1 MLGEIRGTVRFKEP
15 LRFHTSLRTGGPAD
29 VFVIPQDL
37 DDVRHTLSFAYRQQ
51 LPAFVLG
58 GGNKVIVRDGGIRG
72 VVMKL
77 EGCLARAE
85 FHGEEAVVGAGMSLP
100 ALIRQAAA
108 LELGGIE
115 PLVGIPATVGGAL
128 TTNAGTADGWIGE
141 YLSAVYFLY
150 PDGSFGEYK
159 MPGAAPSDRILEIPH
174 NVVVVGCRLRFQ
186 RRPTADV
193 HREIKQRVK
202 QKSIAQPL
210 ALASA
215 GAVWRDPPG
224 LNAARLIA
232 RAGLR
237 GKRVG
242 SAEISAKHPNYII
255 NRGGAR
261 AIDILALME
270 LARDRVR
277 AQLRVTLEEDIR
289 ILGEALG
296 REAAA

>member
-15 LRFHTSLRTGGPAD
+15 LKFHTSLRTGGPAD

-51 LPAFVLG
+51 LPFMVLG
-58 GGNKVIVRDGGIRG
+58 GGNKVLVRDGGIRG

-77 EGCLARAE
+77 EGCLARAD
-85 FHGEEAVVGAGMSLP
+85 FQGEEAMVGAGMPLT

-108 LELGGIE
+108 QDLGGVE

-128 TTNAGTADGWIGE
+128 ATNAGTTDGWIGD

-159 MPGAAPSDRILEIPH
+159 LPTTAAGERVLEIPEG
-174 NVVVVGCRLRFQ
+174 VVVVGCRLRFQ
-186 RRPTADV
+186 RRPAADV
-193 HREIKQRVK
+193 QRDIKHRLKEKNIQ
-202 QKSIAQPL
+202 QPL

-215 GAVWRDPPG
+215 GAVFRDPAG

-237 GKRVG
+237 GKRVA

-255 NRGGAR
+255 NRGGAS
-261 AIDILALME
+261 AADILGLIE
-270 LARDRVR
+270 LARERVR
-277 AQLRVTLEEDIR
+277 AQFHVALEEDIR
-289 ILGEALG
+289 ILGEPAQ
-296 REAAA
+296 RVAAA